1 LEQLQRQHSELTRLG
16 GGELSR
22 LSQELE
28 EERRRAEE
36 MVDRMRELDNL
47 RQRENQ
53 ELEILRC
60 DILH

>member
-1 LEQLQRQHSELTRLG
+1 MEQLQRQHSELTRLG

-28 EERRRAEE
+28 EEKRRADE

-53 ELEILRC
+53 ELEILR
-60 DILH
+60 